1 MPELPEVETVRSGLA
16 RLITGSRIDRAA
28 ILHPR
33 AARNNPGGAAEV
45 SAALTGRTVASVERR
60 GKFLWLVLTPG
71 DTALLVHLG
80 MSGQMLIKDPGAG
93 TDDPNR
99 RHLRAHVVLDDGR
112 EVWFVDQRTFGY
124 WSTGPLVRGRATS
137 AGTHARRVPRRV
149 AHIAPDL
156 LEPDL
161 DPGAVART
169 LKARDTEIK
178 RLLLAQETVSGIGNI
193 YADEMLW
200 WARVHPRQRAS
211 RMSVTRIGDLLCAG
225 IDVMRDALAQG
236 GTSFDALYVN
246 VNGDSGYFDRS
257 LKVYG
262 QTGKDCVRCGF
273 AIQREHFM
281 NRSSHFC
288 GTCQRR
294 Y

>member
-16 RLITGSRIDRAA
+16 RLVTDCRVSRAEVC
-28 ILHPR
+28 HPR

-60 GKFLWLVLTPG
+60 GKFLWLVLEPG
-71 DTALLVHLG
+71 ETALLVHLG

-99 RHLRAHVVLDDGR
+99 RHLRARAVLDDGR

-124 WSTGPLVRGRATS
+124 WSTGPLVCGRPATP
-137 AGTHARRVPRRV
+137 GTAPRKVPLRV

-161 DPGAVART
+161 DFGAVART

-178 RLLLAQETVSGIGNI
+178 RLLLAQDIVSGIGNI

-200 WARVHPRQRAS
+200 RARVHPRQRAS
-211 RMSVTRIGDLLCAG
+211 RMSVTRIGDLLGAG
-225 IDVMRDALAQG
+225 VGVMRDALAQG

-257 LKVYG
+257 LNVYG
-262 QTGKDCVRCGF
+262 QAGRACVRCGF
-273 AIQREHFM
+273 TIRREHFM

-288 GTCQRR
+288 GNCQRR

>member
-16 RLITGSRIDRAA
+16 NLITGARIDRAEV
-28 ILHPR
+28 LHPR
-33 AARNNPGGAAEV
+33 AARNNAGGQGEV
-45 SAALTGRTVASVERR
+45 SAALKDRLVSSVERR
-60 GKFLWLVLTPG
+60 GKFLWLVLAPG
-71 DTALLVHLG
+71 DDALLVHLG

-93 TDDPNR
+93 ERDPNLRHR
-99 RHLRAHVVLDDGR
+99 RAFAVLDDGR

-124 WSTGPLVRGRATS
+124 WSTGPLVDGRST
-137 AGTHARRVPRRV
+137 AGPDTRRVPLRV

-161 DPGAVART
+161 DLGTVART
-169 LKARDTEIK
+169 LKTRDTEIK
-178 RLLLAQETVSGIGNI
+178 RLLLAQEIVSGIGNI

-200 WARVHPRQRAS
+200 RARVHPRQRAS
-211 RMSVTRIGDLLCAG
+211 RMSVTRITHLLGAG

-257 LKVYG
+257 LNVYG
-262 QTGKDCVRCGF
+262 RTGRDCVRCGF
-273 AIQREHFM
+273 PVTREQFM

-288 GTCQRR
+288 GNCQRR

>member
-16 RLITGSRIDRAA
+16 GQITGARFDHVEVF
-28 ILHPR
+28 HPR
-33 AARNNPGGAAEV
+33 AARNNQGGPEEV
-45 SAALTGRTVASVERR
+45 SEVLRGRTVMSVERR
-60 GKFLWLVLTPG
+60 GKFLWIVLSPG
-71 DTALLVHLG
+71 GSALLVHLG
-80 MSGQMLIKDPGAG
+80 MSGQMLIKDPGTG
-93 TDDPNR
+93 RSDPVR
-99 RHLRAHVVLDDGR
+99 RHLRAQAILDDGR

-124 WSTGPLVRGRATS
+124 WCVGPLVDGRVTV
-137 AGTHARRVPRRV
+137 AGTVPRKVPQRV

-161 DPGAVART
+161 DLTAVSGV
-169 LKARDTEIK
+169 LKSRDTEVK
-178 RLLLAQETVSGIGNI
+178 RLLLTQEIVSGIGNI

-200 WARVHPRQRAS
+200 RARIHPRQRTS
-211 RMSVTRIGDLLCAG
+211 RMSLTRITHLLTAG
-225 IDVMRDALAQG
+225 ADVMRDALRQG

-257 LKVYG
+257 LNVYG
-262 QTGKDCVRCGF
+262 RTGRDCVRCGF
-273 AIQREHFM
+273 PVTREQFM

-288 GTCQRR
+288 GNCQRR

>member
-16 RLITGSRIDRAA
+16 NLVTDCRVSRTEVY
-28 ILHPR
+28 HPR

-45 SAALTGRTVASVERR
+45 SAALTGRTVSSVERR
-60 GKFLWLVLTPG
+60 GKFLWLVLEPG
-71 DTALLVHLG
+71 ETALLVHLG
-80 MSGQMLIKDPGAG
+80 MSGQMLVKDPGAG
-93 TDDPNR
+93 AEDPNR

-124 WSTGPLVRGRATS
+124 WCTGPLVCGRPTTP
-137 AGTHARRVPRRV
+137 GTTPRKVPLRV

-161 DPGAVART
+161 DLGTVART
-169 LKARDTEIK
+169 LKTRGTEIK
-178 RLLLAQETVSGIGNI
+178 RLLLAQDVVSGIGNI

-200 WARVHPRQRAS
+200 RARVHPRQRAS
-211 RMSVTRIGDLLCAG
+211 RMAVARIGDLLCAG

-257 LKVYG
+257 LNVYG
-262 QTGKDCVRCGF
+262 QAGRACVRCGF
-273 AIQREHFM
+273 TIQREHFM

-288 GTCQRR
+288 GNCQRR